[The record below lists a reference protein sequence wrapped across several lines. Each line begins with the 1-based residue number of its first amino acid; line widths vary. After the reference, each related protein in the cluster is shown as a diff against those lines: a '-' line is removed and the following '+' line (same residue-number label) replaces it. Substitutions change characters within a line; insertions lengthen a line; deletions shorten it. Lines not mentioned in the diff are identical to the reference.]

1 GSGLDVFAAPR
12 SKLDPC
18 EVDAAVLDPFLE
30 MVLERYNYVI
40 FDLPVSWFSWT
51 IPILESSDAVVLTG
65 INTIPCL
72 RQMRATLDEVVKT
85 KVSSSQIAIVI
96 NRGKRRLLQKI
107 ERRKHVE
114 SVFPNEGIHYIRE
127 YSDAIERVNTGAP
140 AALAGDGRNDFAKLI
155 LFFINRRQS
164 VGREGAR

>member
-1 GSGLDVFAAPR
+1 QTSHVSDYLDIDARFQISEILERPERLDDQLFALFASHHKSGLDVFAAPR

-30 MVLERYNYVI
+30 MVLEKYNYVI
-40 FDLPVSWFSWT
+40 FDLPVSWFGWT
-51 IPILESSDAVVLTG
+51 IPILESSNAVVMTG

-72 RQMRATLDEVVKT
+72 RQMRATLDAVVTT

-96 NRGKRRLLQKI
+96 NRARRGLLRKI

-114 SVFPNEGIHYIRE
+114 SV
-127 YSDAIERVNTGAP
+127 
-140 AALAGDGRNDFAKLI
+140 
-155 LFFINRRQS
+155 
-164 VGREGAR
+164 